1 MLDRSKLSLGPYL
14 AVVDSL
20 LKTLLYILAFVL
32 VAGVLW
38 LRFGPHDVDAW
49 HVDPG
54 DADEG
59 ERAQVRL
66 IGLDAPRF
74 PADVDSLLEKVLE
87 IAESE
92 PRTKVLEGDV
102 DEGMIT
108 FVAYSIVG
116 FRDYITVKA
125 VAEGQGLTKLAIA
138 SRSRS
143 PIGYDWGVNAAR
155 IDRWLQELQQ
165 TFPG

>member
-1 MLDRSKLSLGPYL
+1 MKTFLYL
-14 AVVDSL
+14 
-20 LKTLLYILAFVL
+20 LAFVL
-32 VAGVLW
+32 IAGVLW
-38 LRFGPHDVDAW
+38 LRFSPNDVDKW

-54 DADEG
+54 DADER

-74 PADVDSLLEKVLE
+74 KADADSVLE
-87 IAESE
+87 AVLDIVRAE
-92 PRTKVLEGDV
+92 PRMRVLDGDV

-108 FVAYSIVG
+108 FVARSKIG

-125 VAEGQGLTKLAIA
+125 VDEAGGQAKLAIA

-143 PIGYDWGVNAAR
+143 AFGYDWGVNRAR
-155 IDRWLQELQQ
+155 IDRWLQQLEHA
-165 TFPG
+165 FPG

>member
-1 MLDRSKLSLGPYL
+1 M
-14 AVVDSL
+14 
-20 LKTLLYILAFVL
+20 KTFIFILAIVL
-32 VAGVLW
+32 AISVLW
-38 LRFGPHDVDAW
+38 LRFAPHDVDQW

-74 PADVDSLLEKVLE
+74 ATDVDSLLEKVLD
-87 IAESE
+87 IAKGE
-92 PRTKVLEGDV
+92 PRTRVIEGDV

-108 FVAYSIVG
+108 FAAYSVIG

-125 VAEGQGLTKLAIA
+125 VAEAGGLTKLAIA

-143 PIGYDWGVNAAR
+143 PIGHDWGVNAAR

>member
-1 MLDRSKLSLGPYL
+1 MKTFIYL
-14 AVVDSL
+14 
-20 LKTLLYILAFVL
+20 LAFVL
-32 VAGVLW
+32 AAAFLW
-38 LRFGPHDVDAW
+38 LRFGPHDVDKW

-59 ERAQVRL
+59 TRAQVRL

-74 PADVDSLLEKVLE
+74 AGDVESVLEKVLE
-87 IAESE
+87 IAKAE
-92 PRTKVLEGDV
+92 PRTRIVDGDA

-108 FVAYSIVG
+108 FVAYSVVG

-125 VAEGQGLTKLAIA
+125 VAEAGGLSKLAIA

-143 PIGYDWGVNAAR
+143 PIGYDRGVNAAR
-155 IDRWLQELQQ
+155 IDRWLQQLKHA
-165 TFPG
+165 FPG

>member
-1 MLDRSKLSLGPYL
+1 MVDRQ
-14 AVVDSL
+14 

-32 VAGVLW
+32 IAAILW
-38 LRFGPHDVDAW
+38 LRFGPHDVDKW

-54 DADEG
+54 DADES

-74 PADVDSLLEKVLE
+74 ASDVDSVLEKLLE
-87 IAESE
+87 IARSE
-92 PRTKVLEGDV
+92 PRTRVLEGDA

-108 FVAYSIVG
+108 FVAFSVIG

-125 VAEGQGLTKLAIA
+125 VAEAGGLTKLAIA
-138 SRSRS
+138 SRTRS
-143 PIGYDWGVNAAR
+143 PVGYDWGVNAAR

>member
-1 MLDRSKLSLGPYL
+1 M
-14 AVVDSL
+14 
-20 LKTLLYILAFVL
+20 KTFIFILAIVL
-32 VAGVLW
+32 VVAVLW

-54 DADEG
+54 DADES

-66 IGLDAPRF
+66 IGADAPRF
-74 PADVDSLLEKVLE
+74 PTDVDTLLGKVSE
-87 IAESE
+87 IAKSE
-92 PRTKVLEGDV
+92 PRTKVLEGGS

-125 VAEGQGLTKLAIA
+125 VAEAGGLTKLAIA

-143 PIGYDWGVNAAR
+143 PVGYDWGVNAAR
-155 IDRWLQELQQ
+155 IDRWLEELKE

>member
-1 MLDRSKLSLGPYL
+1 M
-14 AVVDSL
+14 
-20 LKTLLYILAFVL
+20 KTIFYILAFVL
-32 VAGVLW
+32 IIAVLW

-54 DADEG
+54 DADESK
-59 ERAQVRL
+59 RAQVRL

-74 PADVDSLLEKVLE
+74 PTDVDTLLEKVLE
-87 IAESE
+87 IARSE
-92 PRTKVLEGDV
+92 PRTKVLEGDT

-108 FVAYSIVG
+108 FVAYSVVG

-125 VAEGQGLTKLAIA
+125 VAEAGGMSKLAIA
-138 SRSRS
+138 SRTRS
-143 PIGYDWGVNAAR
+143 PVGHDWGVNAAR
-155 IDRWLQELQQ
+155 IDRWLKELEQ

>member
-1 MLDRSKLSLGPYL
+1 M
-14 AVVDSL
+14 
-20 LKTLLYILAFVL
+20 KTFIFILAIVL
-32 VAGVLW
+32 VVAVLW

-54 DADEG
+54 DADES

-66 IGLDAPRF
+66 IGAEAPRF
-74 PADVDSLLEKVLE
+74 PTDVDTLLGKVSE
-87 IAESE
+87 IAKSE
-92 PRTKVLEGDV
+92 PRTKVLEGDS

-125 VAEGQGLTKLAIA
+125 VAEAGGLTKLAIA

-143 PIGYDWGVNAAR
+143 PVGYDWGVNAAR
-155 IDRWLQELQQ
+155 IDRWLEELKE